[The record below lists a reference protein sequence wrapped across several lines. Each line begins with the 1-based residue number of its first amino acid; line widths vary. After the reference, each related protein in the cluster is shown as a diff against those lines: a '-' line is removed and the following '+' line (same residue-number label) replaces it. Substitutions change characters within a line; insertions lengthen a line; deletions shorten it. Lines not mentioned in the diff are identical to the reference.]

1 MASITLE
8 ELHTYHAIDREI
20 FSRLV
25 ITLMRDPAESLL
37 VTATWLW
44 LEEKGYPNMVVK
56 MVDLSDA
63 LVNALADEAVL
74 CLKCLESNTFPVL
87 LNGGIPLTARIMEKN
102 ISLEMFHHNKFS
114 AISGIKN
121 FLTTVCA
128 RIFTDILQRVLA
140 TTSILNQPLIIPG
153 FPHPLFGSV
162 SIVPMSMDFDF
173 PTGGLWGWDPNNNV
187 SEDDRTMFLTFSRG
201 FPVTKDEVTQLFTR
215 LHGDCVV
222 SVQMQENVP
231 SNEQPLFA
239 RMILD
244 SITAVDRILNGRRIA
259 KFRINGDF
267 GLARLLHNDSSVTTM
282 LVGTPGNLAP
292 EVG

>member
-25 ITLMRDPAESLL
+25 VTLMRDPAESLL
-37 VTATWLW
+37 VMATWLW
-44 LEEKGYPNMVVK
+44 LEEKGYPNMILK
-56 MVDLSDA
+56 MIKLSDQ
-63 LVNALADEAVL
+63 LVNALADEAAL
-74 CLKCLESNTFPVL
+74 CLKCLESNSLPV
-87 LNGGIPLTARIMEKN
+87 NGSIAITIPLTARVMERN
-102 ISLEMFHHNKFS
+102 ISLEMFYQNKFS

-121 FLTTVCA
+121 FLNTVCS
-128 RIFTDILQRVLA
+128 RIFTDILQCVLA
-140 TTSILNQPLIIPG
+140 SGSSTQAVNPNQQQQALVIPG
-153 FPHPLFGSV
+153 FPHPLFGGV
-162 SIVPMSMDFDF
+162 NIMPRSIDFDF
-173 PTGGLWGWDPNNNV
+173 PTGGLWGWDPVNNV

-201 FPVTKDEVTQLFTR
+201 FPVTKEEVTQLFTR

-244 SITAVDRILNGRRIA
+244 SIASVDRILNGRRIA
-259 KFRINGDF
+259 KFRINGKHIW
-267 GLARLLHNDSSVTTM
+267 ARKYERRD
-282 LVGTPGNLAP
+282 
-292 EVG
+292 

>member
-20 FSRLV
+20 FNRLV
-25 ITLMRDPAESLL
+25 INLLRDPAESLL
-37 VTATWLW
+37 VMATWLW
-44 LEEKGYPNMVVK
+44 LEEKGYPNVVVK

-63 LVNALADEAVL
+63 LVNAVADEAVL
-74 CLKCLESNTFPVL
+74 CLKCLESNSLPLL

-140 TTSILNQPLIIPG
+140 TTSSAQSVPNQPLIIPG
-153 FPHPLFGSV
+153 FPHPLFGGLA
-162 SIVPMSMDFDF
+162 IVPRSMDSDF
-173 PTGGLWGWDPNNNV
+173 LIGGLWGWGPNNNV
-187 SEDDRTMFLTFSRG
+187 SEDERTMFLTFSRG

-222 SVQMQENVP
+222 SVQMQENVS

-239 RMILD
+239 RMVLD
-244 SITAVDRILNGRRIA
+244 SIAAVDRILNGRRIA
-259 KFRINGDF
+259 KFRINGKHIW
-267 GLARLLHNDSSVTTM
+267 ARKYERRD
-282 LVGTPGNLAP
+282 
-292 EVG
+292 